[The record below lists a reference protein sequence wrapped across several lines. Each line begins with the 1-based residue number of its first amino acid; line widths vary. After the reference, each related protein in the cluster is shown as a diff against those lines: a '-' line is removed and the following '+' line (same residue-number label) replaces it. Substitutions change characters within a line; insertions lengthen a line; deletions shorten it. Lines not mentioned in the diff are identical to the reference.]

1 MSSTMIWAIADII
14 LVRAETSPLVV
25 LHYTYLSSESKEG
38 KAVDYESEIWADH
51 DPGCHG
57 DPQLP
62 SIMEDPAFQD
72 VYLMPCCEKGSNS
85 LGCTISRHK
94 PRCASSGVKRAK
106 R

>member
-1 MSSTMIWAIADII
+1 MIWAIADII

-25 LHYTYLSSESKEG
+25 SHYTYLSSESKEG
-38 KAVDYESEIWADH
+38 KEVDYESEIWADH

-62 SIMEDPAFQD
+62 PIMEDPAFED
-72 VYLMPCCEKGSNS
+72 GYLMPCCEKRSNS